1 MWCSMKT
8 RYAFLLDFVFVK
20 KKKTNKILIV
30 LWTWVGRVVA
40 LHFDMRK
47 GGDNVS

>member
-1 MWCSMKT
+1 MKT
-8 RYAFLLDFVFVK
+8 RYAFLLDCFRQ

-40 LHFDMRK
+40 LRFDMRK